1 MPVESPWTDE
11 QVDTLK
17 DLWSQGLSAGE
28 IARTMAGGYTRNA
41 IIGKVHRLKLEKRAK
56 VVTRKQRSAGSA
68 SAQAIKATK
77 GGRKGQP
84 KVQAIVHRVAAIK
97 AAPPPPKPV
106 GVRLP
111 PRDPSDY
118 ETDVGVDVSSLIG
131 IMDLTNHTCRYP
143 HGDPLKE
150 GFGFCGKHIRQGSVY
165 CEHHHRRVYPARA
178 PL

>member
-1 MPVESPWTDE
+1 MAEAVWTEDRIN
-11 QVDTLK
+11 TLK
-17 DLWSQGLSAGE
+17 RLWGEGKSASQIANELACGVSRSAV
-28 IARTMAGGYTRNA
+28 
-41 IIGKVHRLKLEKRAK
+41 IGKVHRLKLEKRAR
-56 VVTRKQRSAGSA
+56 VVTRKQRAAGTA

-118 ETDVGVDVSSLIG
+118 ETDVGVDVSALIG

-150 GFGFCGKHIRQGSVY
+150 GFGFCGKHTRQGSVY